1 MQLVDEKMRE
11 SERLRQR
18 GENYVEEEEEGEEE
32 EERGREEGRK
42 RNQDGVKKLSP
53 SEAVMISPIP
63 IREAINK
70 KGVT

>member
-18 GENYVEEEEEGEEE
+18 GENYVEEEEEEEE

-53 SEAVMISPIP
+53 SEAVMISPIHI
-63 IREAINK
+63 IR
-70 KGVT
+70 